1 MAGIFSYALAGAA
14 AGVGKGL
21 VQQATD
27 AKEERQAEIKFARD
41 QLMAK
46 EGRDFQADE
55 NKAQRTFTTGERE
68 AGQVFSDAQATN
80 RDAAASG
87 RVSQAAE
94 LSRLLQK
101 QGDKTRAEETDK
113 TRTYNKG
120 LLEEQRDFDTKRLD
134 QKNIRDD
141 RLTAEGREREDELLK
156 GGTQITMPDGNIAV
170 IYGGKVV
177 KITDADGKDV
187 PAERK
192 KDMVIWRAVY
202 EASRASSLMMG
213 TPDAEANRLA
223 IEEADKASGR
233 AAPAAPSAAA
243 PGSAE
248 TSRPTTP
255 EELAALPRFGS
266 RAEADAAPP
275 GTYYMTPAGT
285 LGRTPL

>member
-94 LSRLLQK
+94 LSRLLQE

-113 TRTYNKG
+113 TRTYNRG
-120 LLEEQRDFDTKRLD
+120 LLGDQRDLD
-134 QKNIRDD
+134 AKNKKDDNDRQDLLLAQQQKRDD
-141 RLTAEGREREDELLK
+141 DLLK

-170 IYGGKVV
+170 IYGGKVTMV
-177 KITDADGKDV
+177 TDPAGKPV
-187 PAERK
+187 EAKQEK
-192 KDMVIWRAVY
+192 NMVVWRSVY
-202 EASRASSLMMG
+202 EKSRESSLMQG
-213 TPDAEANRLA
+213 IPDAEANRIA
-223 IEEADKASGR
+223 IEEANKASGG
-233 AAPAAPSAAA
+233 AAPAPRATPSA
-243 PGSAE
+243 AE

-255 EELAALPRFGS
+255 DELAALPRFGS